1 MPPKPGLAPK
11 GTSPEAPAV
20 IPEFGWLR
28 SVVTGRF
35 FLRAGL
41 YGLVAIGLSLV
52 ASPIGALFPWL
63 GDWVDEPSIRD
74 LLEVIAQTMLLVAT
88 FSLGTMVAAY
98 TAASNSASPRATKL
112 LIDDPISQNVI
123 STFVGAFVF
132 AIIGLVGLSLGVYG
146 DDGRVVLLFASG
158 IVVLLVIVTLF
169 GWVDYLANL
178 LRLEAV
184 LNKVEAAAAAALEA
198 AARAPHLGARP
209 SGPEPSGGHG
219 IRVTRTGY
227 LTRIDLDRLERIAA
241 ERGGRIRLAC
251 LPGAL
256 VDRSVPVAHAAFHPT
271 REDIDA
277 LSGAFTVAAGRSID
291 QDPRYGLVVLT
302 EVASRALSSGVN
314 DAGTAIGILS
324 RHQRL
329 LGLWAEGPPEAPELC
344 YPNLEAPGLDVA
356 DLCEDAFGPLARD
369 GAGTVEVGIR
379 LQKTLAVLAGLG
391 RRDLARAAVTQS
403 ERALAQACS
412 ALVLESDR
420 EEIARLARR
429 VREAAS

>member
-1 MPPKPGLAPK
+1 
-11 GTSPEAPAV
+11 V
-20 IPEFGWLR
+20 IPELGWLR

-41 YGLVAIGLSLV
+41 YGLVAIALALV
-52 ASPIGALFPWL
+52 AAPVGTLFPWL
-63 GDWVDEPSIRD
+63 GDLVDEPSIRD

-98 TAASNSASPRATKL
+98 TAAAQSASPRATKL

-146 DDGRVVLLFASG
+146 DDGRVVLLIATG

-169 GWVDYLANL
+169 GWVDYLANM
-178 LRLEAV
+178 LRLGAV
-184 LNKVEAAAAAALEA
+184 LNKVEAAAADALGEA
-198 AARAPHLGARP
+198 ARRPHLGARP
-209 SGPEPSGGHG
+209 LGPEPSGGHG
-219 IRVTRTGY
+219 IRVTGTGY
-227 LTRIDLDRLERIAA
+227 LVAIDLDCLERIAA
-241 ERGGRIRLAC
+241 ERGGRIRLSV

-256 VDRSVPVAHAAFHPT
+256 VTPSTPVAHAAFHPS
-271 REDIDA
+271 REEVET
-277 LSGAFTVAAGRSID
+277 LSRAFTIGAERSIE

-314 DAGTAIGILS
+314 DPGTAIGILS

-329 LGLWAEGPPEAPELC
+329 LSLWAEGPREAPELR
-344 YPNLEAPGLDVA
+344 YPNLEAPALDVE
-356 DLCEDAFGPLARD
+356 DLFQDAFGPLARD

-379 LQKTLAVLAGLG
+379 LQKALVALAGFG
-391 RRDLARAAVTQS
+391 RPDLARAALLQS
-403 ERALAQACS
+403 ERARAQARG

-429 VREAAS
+429 VREAAATA

>member
-1 MPPKPGLAPK
+1 
-11 GTSPEAPAV
+11 V
-20 IPEFGWLR
+20 IPELGWLR

-41 YGLVAIGLSLV
+41 YGLVAIGLALV
-52 ASPIGALFPWL
+52 AAPVGTLFPWL
-63 GDWVDEPSIRD
+63 GEWVDEPSIRD

-98 TAASNSASPRATKL
+98 TAAAQTASPRATKL
-112 LIDDPISQNVI
+112 LIDDPVSQNVI

-146 DDGRVVLLFASG
+146 DDGRVVLLISTG
-158 IVVLLVIVTLF
+158 VVVLIVIVTLF

-178 LRLEAV
+178 LRLGAV
-184 LNKVEAAAAAALEA
+184 LNKVEAAAAGALAEA
-198 AARAPHLGARP
+198 VRMPHLGARP
-209 SGPEPSGGHG
+209 PGPEPPGGHG
-219 IRVTRTGY
+219 IRVSGTGY
-227 LTRIDLDRLERIAA
+227 LVAIDLGCLERIAA

-256 VDRSVPVAHAAFHPT
+256 VSPSVPVAHAAFHPA
-271 REDIDA
+271 RADIEA
-277 LSGAFTVAAGRSID
+277 LARAFTVGAERSIE
-291 QDPRYGLVVLT
+291 QDPRYGIVVLT

-329 LGLWAEGPPEAPELC
+329 LNLWAEGPREEPELS
-344 YPNLEAPGLDVA
+344 YPNLEAPSLDVA
-356 DLCEDAFGPLARD
+356 DLCQDAFGPLARD

-379 LQKTLAVLAGLG
+379 LQKALVALAGLG
-391 RRDLARAAVTQS
+391 HPDLGRAALVQS
-403 ERALAQACS
+403 ERALAQARR

-429 VREAAS
+429 VQEAAATA

>member
-1 MPPKPGLAPK
+1 
-11 GTSPEAPAV
+11 V
-20 IPEFGWLR
+20 IPEIGWLR
-28 SVVTGRF
+28 SVITGRF

-41 YGLVAIGLSLV
+41 YGLVAIALALV
-52 ASPIGALFPWL
+52 ASPVGALFPGL
-63 GDWVDEPSIRD
+63 GEWVDEPSIRD

-98 TAASNSASPRATKL
+98 TAASRNASPRATKL
-112 LIDDPISQNVI
+112 LIDDPVSQNVI

-132 AIIGLVGLSLGVYG
+132 AIVGLAGLSLGVYG
-146 DDGRVVLLFASG
+146 EDGRVVLLIAT
-158 IVVLLVIVTLF
+158 IVVVLLVIVTLF

-178 LRLEAV
+178 LRLGAV
-184 LNKVEAAAAAALEA
+184 LNKVETAAAGALEA
-198 AARAPHLGARP
+198 AARAPHLGARAA
-209 SGPEPSGGHG
+209 GPEPSGGHG
-219 IRVTRTGY
+219 IRVSGTGY

-241 ERGGRIRLAC
+241 ERGGRIRIAY

-256 VDRSVPVAHAAFHPT
+256 VDRSAPVAYAAFHPS
-271 REDIDA
+271 REDVEA
-277 LSGAFTVAAGRSID
+277 LSGAFTVGAERSID

-324 RHQRL
+324 RQQRL
-329 LGLWAEGPPEAPELC
+329 MSLWAEGPTHAPELR

-356 DLCEDAFGPLARD
+356 DLCQDAFGPLARD

-379 LQKTLAVLAGLG
+379 LQKALAVLAGLG
-391 RRDLARAAVTQS
+391 RPDLARAALVQS
-403 ERALAQACS
+403 ERALAQARA

-420 EEIARLARR
+420 DELARLARR
-429 VREAAS
+429 VREAATAA